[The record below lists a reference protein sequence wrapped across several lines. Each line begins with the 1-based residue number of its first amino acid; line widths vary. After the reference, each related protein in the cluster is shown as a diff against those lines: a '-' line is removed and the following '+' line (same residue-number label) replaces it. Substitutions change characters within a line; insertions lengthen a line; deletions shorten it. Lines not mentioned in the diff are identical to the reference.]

1 MNKLI
6 KDSKRLSY
14 FLRHHPEEAGCTIDK
29 YGWVDIDTLCKN
41 TNFTKEY
48 LREIVDSDT
57 RYTFSEDGKK
67 IRAFH
72 GHSVDGII
80 YTNEVEPPNILY
92 HGTSKDLYE
101 KIKESGYIKGM
112 SRVLVHL
119 SDTKEKAKVIGERH
133 GDPVLLQIDCL
144 SMINDGFKFYK
155 SEDGVYLCEDIPLKY
170 ILKI

>member
-133 GDPVLLQIDCL
+133 GDPVLLQIDCS
-144 SMINDGFKFYK
+144 SMIDDGFKFYK